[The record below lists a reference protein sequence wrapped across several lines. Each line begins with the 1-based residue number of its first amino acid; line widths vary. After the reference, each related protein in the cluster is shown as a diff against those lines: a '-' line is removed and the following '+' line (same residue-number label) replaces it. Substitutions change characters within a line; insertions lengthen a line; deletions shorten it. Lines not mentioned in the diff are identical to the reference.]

1 MTNTHFIMLILTIII
16 IIILIGALSIKDKR
30 SKLPSKP
37 KPEVNNEIIEIKDG
51 IIALD
56 NRSTT
61 DNTISYTIIT
71 RTYVAPRRSHRYYRN
86 YPVKNI

>member
-1 MTNTHFIMLILTIII
+1 MTNTHFIMLIPTIII

-37 KPEVNNEIIEIKDG
+37 KPEVT
-51 IIALD
+51 ATV

-61 DNTISYTIIT
+61 DNTISYTMI
-71 RTYVAPRRSHRYYRN
+71 RTYVAPKRSYRYYRN

>member
-1 MTNTHFIMLILTIII
+1 MINTHFIMLIPTIII

-30 SKLPSKP
+30 SKLSSKP
-37 KPEVNNEIIEIKDG
+37 KPEVT
-51 IIALD
+51 ATV

-61 DNTISYTIIT
+61 DNTISYTMT
-71 RTYVAPRRSHRYYRN
+71 RTYVAPKRSYRYYRN

>member
-1 MTNTHFIMLILTIII
+1 MTNTHFIMLIPTIII

-37 KPEVNNEIIEIKDG
+37 KPEVT
-51 IIALD
+51 ATV

-61 DNTISYTIIT
+61 DNTISYTMT

>member
-1 MTNTHFIMLILTIII
+1 MTNTHFIMLIPTIII

-30 SKLPSKP
+30 SKSQ
-37 KPEVNNEIIEIKDG
+37 VNQKLEPT
-51 IIALD
+51 ATV

-61 DNTISYTIIT
+61 DNTISYTMI
-71 RTYVAPRRSHRYYRN
+71 RTYVAPKRSYRYYRN

>member
-1 MTNTHFIMLILTIII
+1 MTNTHFIMLIPTIII

-30 SKLPSKP
+30 SKLPSEP
-37 KPEVNNEIIEIKDG
+37 KPEVT
-51 IIALD
+51 ATV

-61 DNTISYTIIT
+61 DNTISYTMT

>member
-1 MTNTHFIMLILTIII
+1 MTNTHFIMLMPTIII

-30 SKLPSKP
+30 SKLPSEP
-37 KPEVNNEIIEIKDG
+37 KTEPTATV
-51 IIALD
+51 

-61 DNTISYTIIT
+61 DNTISYTMI
-71 RTYVAPRRSHRYYRN
+71 RTYVAPKRSYRYYRN

>member
-1 MTNTHFIMLILTIII
+1 MTNTHFIILMPTIII

-30 SKLPSKP
+30 SKLPSEP
-37 KPEVNNEIIEIKDG
+37 KPEPTSTV
-51 IIALD
+51 

-61 DNTISYTIIT
+61 DNTISYTMT
-71 RTYVAPRRSHRYYRN
+71 RTYVAPKRSYRYYRN

>member
-1 MTNTHFIMLILTIII
+1 MTNTHFIILMPTIII

-30 SKLPSKP
+30 SKLPSEP
-37 KPEVNNEIIEIKDG
+37 KPEP
-51 IIALD
+51 IATV

-61 DNTISYTIIT
+61 DNTISYTMI
-71 RTYVAPRRSHRYYRN
+71 RTYVAPKRSYRYYRN

>member
-1 MTNTHFIMLILTIII
+1 MTNTHFIILMPTIII

-37 KPEVNNEIIEIKDG
+37 KPEPTATV
-51 IIALD
+51 

-61 DNTISYTIIT
+61 DNTISYTMN
-71 RTYVAPRRSHRYYRN
+71 RTYVAPKRSYRYYRN

>member
-1 MTNTHFIMLILTIII
+1 MTNTHFIMLIPTIII

-30 SKLPSKP
+30 SKLPSEP
-37 KPEVNNEIIEIKDG
+37 KPEPTVTV
-51 IIALD
+51 

-61 DNTISYTIIT
+61 DNTISYTMI
-71 RTYVAPRRSHRYYRN
+71 RTYVAPKRSYRYYRN

>member
-1 MTNTHFIMLILTIII
+1 MTNTHFIMLIPIIII

-30 SKLPSKP
+30 SKLPSEP
-37 KPEVNNEIIEIKDG
+37 KPEPTATV
-51 IIALD
+51 

-61 DNTISYTIIT
+61 DNTISYTMT
-71 RTYVAPRRSHRYYRN
+71 RTYVAPKRSYRYYRN

>member
-1 MTNTHFIMLILTIII
+1 MTNTHFIMLIRTIII
-16 IIILIGALSIKDKR
+16 TIILIGVLLSIKDKR

-37 KPEVNNEIIEIKDG
+37 KPEVT
-51 IIALD
+51 ATV

-61 DNTISYTIIT
+61 DNTISYTMT
-71 RTYVAPRRSHRYYRN
+71 RTYVVPRRSHRYYRN

>member
-1 MTNTHFIMLILTIII
+1 MTNTHFIMLIPTIII

-37 KPEVNNEIIEIKDG
+37 KPEPTATV
-51 IIALD
+51 

-61 DNTISYTIIT
+61 DNTISYTMT

>member
-1 MTNTHFIMLILTIII
+1 MTNTHFIILMPTIIN

-37 KPEVNNEIIEIKDG
+37 KPEPTASV
-51 IIALD
+51 

-61 DNTISYTIIT
+61 DNTISYTMI
-71 RTYVAPRRSHRYYRN
+71 RTYVAPKRSYRYYRK

>member
-1 MTNTHFIMLILTIII
+1 MINTHFIILMPTIII
-16 IIILIGALSIKDKR
+16 TIILIGALSIKDKR

-37 KPEVNNEIIEIKDG
+37 EPTATV
-51 IIALD
+51 

-61 DNTISYTIIT
+61 DNTISYTMT
-71 RTYVAPRRSHRYYRN
+71 RTYVAPRRSYRYYRN

>member
-37 KPEVNNEIIEIKDG
+37 KPVTV
-51 IIALD
+51 AV

-61 DNTISYTIIT
+61 DNTISYTMT

>member
-37 KPEVNNEIIEIKDG
+37 KSEVTV
-51 IIALD
+51 

-61 DNTISYTIIT
+61 DNTISYTMT

>member
-1 MTNTHFIMLILTIII
+1 MTNTHFIILMPTIII

-37 KPEVNNEIIEIKDG
+37 KPEPTATV
-51 IIALD
+51 

-61 DNTISYTIIT
+61 DNTISYTMI
-71 RTYVAPRRSHRYYRN
+71 RTYVAPKRSYRYYRN

>member
-1 MTNTHFIMLILTIII
+1 MTNTHFIILMPTIII
-16 IIILIGALSIKDKR
+16 TIILIGALSIKNKR

-37 KPEVNNEIIEIKDG
+37 KPEPTATV
-51 IIALD
+51 

-61 DNTISYTIIT
+61 DNTISYTMT
-71 RTYVAPRRSHRYYRN
+71 RTYVSPKRSYRYYRN

>member
-1 MTNTHFIMLILTIII
+1 MTNTHFIILMPIII
-16 IIILIGALSIKDKR
+16 IIILNSGALSIKDKR

-37 KPEVNNEIIEIKDG
+37 KPEPTATV
-51 IIALD
+51 

-61 DNTISYTIIT
+61 DNTISYTMT

>member
-1 MTNTHFIMLILTIII
+1 MTNTHFIMLIPTIII

-37 KPEVNNEIIEIKDG
+37 KPEPTATV
-51 IIALD
+51 

-61 DNTISYTIIT
+61 DNTISYTMT
-71 RTYVAPRRSHRYYRN
+71 RTYVAPKRSYRYYRN

>member
-1 MTNTHFIMLILTIII
+1 MTNTHFIMLIPIIII

-30 SKLPSKP
+30 SKLPSEP
-37 KPEVNNEIIEIKDG
+37 KPEPTATV
-51 IIALD
+51 

-61 DNTISYTIIT
+61 DNTISYTMI
-71 RTYVAPRRSHRYYRN
+71 RTYVAPKRSYRYYRN

>member
-1 MTNTHFIMLILTIII
+1 MTNTHFIILILTIII

-37 KPEVNNEIIEIKDG
+37 KPEVT
-51 IIALD
+51 ATV

-61 DNTISYTIIT
+61 DNNISYTMT
-71 RTYVAPRRSHRYYRN
+71 RTYVAPKRSYRYYRN

>member
-1 MTNTHFIMLILTIII
+1 MINTHFIILIPTIII
-16 IIILIGALSIKDKR
+16 TIILIGALSIKDKR

-37 KPEVNNEIIEIKDG
+37 KPEPTATV
-51 IIALD
+51 

-61 DNTISYTIIT
+61 DNTISYTMT
-71 RTYVAPRRSHRYYRN
+71 STYVAPRRSHRYYRN

>member
-1 MTNTHFIMLILTIII
+1 MTNTHFIMLIPTIII

-37 KPEVNNEIIEIKDG
+37 KPEPTATV
-51 IIALD
+51 

-61 DNTISYTIIT
+61 DNTISYTMT
-71 RTYVAPRRSHRYYRN
+71 RTCVAPKRSYRYYRN

>member
-1 MTNTHFIMLILTIII
+1 MTNTHFIILMPTIII
-16 IIILIGALSIKDKR
+16 TIILIGALSIKDKR

-37 KPEVNNEIIEIKDG
+37 KPEPTATV
-51 IIALD
+51 

-61 DNTISYTIIT
+61 DNTISYTMI
-71 RTYVAPRRSHRYYRN
+71 RTYVAPKRSYRYYRN

>member
-37 KPEVNNEIIEIKDG
+37 KPEVTTTV
-51 IIALD
+51 

-61 DNTISYTIIT
+61 DNTISYTMT

>member
-1 MTNTHFIMLILTIII
+1 MTNTHFIILMPTIII

-30 SKLPSKP
+30 SKLPSEP
-37 KPEVNNEIIEIKDG
+37 KTEPTATV
-51 IIALD
+51 

-61 DNTISYTIIT
+61 DNTISYTMT
-71 RTYVAPRRSHRYYRN
+71 RTYVAPRRSYRYYRN

>member
-37 KPEVNNEIIEIKDG
+37 KPEVT
-51 IIALD
+51 ATV

-61 DNTISYTIIT
+61 DNTISYTMT

>member
-1 MTNTHFIMLILTIII
+1 MINTHFIILMPTIII

-37 KPEVNNEIIEIKDG
+37 KPEPTATV
-51 IIALD
+51 

-61 DNTISYTIIT
+61 DNTISYTMI
-71 RTYVAPRRSHRYYRN
+71 RTYVAPKRSYRYYRN

>member
-1 MTNTHFIMLILTIII
+1 MTNTHFIMLIPTIII

-37 KPEVNNEIIEIKDG
+37 KPEVT
-51 IIALD
+51 ATV

-61 DNTISYTIIT
+61 DNTISYTMT
-71 RTYVAPRRSHRYYRN
+71 RTYVAPRRSYRYYRN
-86 YPVKNI
+86 YPVKTI

>member
-1 MTNTHFIMLILTIII
+1 MTNTHFIMLIPTIII

-37 KPEVNNEIIEIKDG
+37 KTDPTATV
-51 IIALD
+51 

-61 DNTISYTIIT
+61 DNTISYTMT
-71 RTYVAPRRSHRYYRN
+71 RTYVAPKRSYRYYRN

>member
-1 MTNTHFIMLILTIII
+1 MTNTHFIILMPTIII

-30 SKLPSKP
+30 SKLPSEP
-37 KPEVNNEIIEIKDG
+37 KPEPTATV
-51 IIALD
+51 

-61 DNTISYTIIT
+61 DNTISYTMT
-71 RTYVAPRRSHRYYRN
+71 RTYVAPKRSYRYYRN

>member
-1 MTNTHFIMLILTIII
+1 MTNTHFIILMSTIII
-16 IIILIGALSIKDKR
+16 TIILIGALSIKDKR

-37 KPEVNNEIIEIKDG
+37 KPEPTATV
-51 IIALD
+51 

-61 DNTISYTIIT
+61 DNTISYTMI
-71 RTYVAPRRSHRYYRN
+71 RTYVAPKRSYRYYRN